1 MAPVMTILEARVPA
15 DSWPELKSAYEAMIA
30 GKPPQILQGY
40 LVQGVEEPALWRA
53 IAIWNSREAFDEY
66 RKSVET
72 PAGMVMFRLVGAE
85 PQMTLFEVAL
95 QT

>member
-1 MAPVMTILEARVPA
+1 
-15 DSWPELKSAYEAMIA
+15 LKSAYEAMIA

-72 PAGMVMFRLVGAE
+72 PGGMVMFRLVGAE